1 MSSDGD
7 TLPASDAT
15 AAPAHRAQKPSRRS
29 KVDGYLYAVV
39 GSALVAIIARWS
51 REAVRIEG
59 AIMLYLL
66 AVVAV
71 ATRFGLGPAILSA
84 VLGVVAVD
92 YVVMPPTFELAIGD
106 LSQALML
113 LCMVSVATVVSG
125 LTERL
130 RRQEERARALAVD
143 AEKTRSEIEKE
154 RVRAA
159 LLSSVSHD
167 LRTPLA
173 MISSSAQVLSR
184 EHERMAPA
192 LRAEI
197 IRAISEQA
205 DRLDS
210 LLANLLAMT
219 RVESGDLRPRTLPSS
234 IAELVSVA
242 LTRSTHLL
250 EARRVES
257 VFATDLPLVD
267 VDGRLLEQVF
277 INVLENAVR
286 YSPEGS
292 PIGVVVERTPT
303 GVAARIEDE
312 GTGVPA
318 DELDLIFQK
327 FRRGSNAPRSD
338 GGVGLGLTICRA
350 IVEAHGGTIE
360 LRNRPE
366 GGAVVTITLPEST
379 ATLAAAAHQ
388 LPPVP

>member
-1 MSSDGD
+1 MSSDAN
-7 TLPASDAT
+7 TMPASDALAT
-15 AAPAHRAQKPSRRS
+15 PARRAQRSGRRS
-29 KVDGYLYAVV
+29 TIDGYLYAIL

-92 YVVMPPTFELAIGD
+92 YVVMPPEFELAIGD

-143 AEKTRSEIEKE
+143 AEKTRSEMEKE

-192 LRAEI
+192 VRAEV

-242 LTRSTHLL
+242 VTRSTHLL
-250 EARRVES
+250 QSRRVES
-257 VFATDLPLVD
+257 VFATELPLVD

-286 YSPEGS
+286 YSPDGS
-292 PIGVVVERTPT
+292 PIRVVVERTPT

-318 DELDLIFQK
+318 EELDLIFQK

-366 GGAVVTITLPEST
+366 GGAAVTITLPEST